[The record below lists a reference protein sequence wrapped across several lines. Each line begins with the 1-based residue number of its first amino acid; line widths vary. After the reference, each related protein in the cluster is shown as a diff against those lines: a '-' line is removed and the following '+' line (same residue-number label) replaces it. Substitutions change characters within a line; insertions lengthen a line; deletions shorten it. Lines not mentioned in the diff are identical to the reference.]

1 MVLTEIRD
9 ASIWDAFI
17 EQSSDGLLFHTWEY
31 LQITAKHTGFT
42 LLPYGVWKG
51 EQLISV
57 IPFFYR
63 NMNGF
68 RTLFSPPPMTVI
80 PYLGIVLS
88 SDYAGYKQS
97 KKETLLKLIADGI
110 REAVADLSPNYTSI
124 NCVPDF
130 LDIRQ
135 FSWDAYAT
143 KMHYT
148 YQIDLT
154 RPREQLWSDLH
165 MKLRGKIKKMLNAGL
180 TLEKTTDISRFYDLL
195 SERYADPALAI
206 PMLPKSYLSDLF
218 RAFPDHLSV
227 YFISD
232 PAGEIV
238 SVVTAQ
244 EYKRFL
250 LWMGMPKIETP
261 YAGNEYLQW
270 ILMERAKSEGYSVF
284 ENMGANNSDLVF
296 FKAKF
301 NPRLVPY
308 LEIYRK
314 DRLGSLAETAYLQI
328 GKRLMLAMGRR

>member
-9 ASIWDAFI
+9 ASTWDAFI
-17 EQSSDGLLFHTWEY
+17 DQSPDGMLFHRWDY

-57 IPFFYR
+57 VPLFFR
-63 NMNGF
+63 NMNGL

-80 PYLGIVLS
+80 PYLGIVLPPE
-88 SDYAGYKQS
+88 YAGYKQS
-97 KKETLLKLIADGI
+97 KKETLLKLIADDV
-110 REAVADLSPNYTSI
+110 REAVADLSPNYISI
-124 NCVPDF
+124 NFVPDF

-135 FSWDAYAT
+135 FSWDAYGT

-180 TLEKTTDISRFYDLL
+180 ALEKTTDLPRFYDLL

-206 PMLPKSYLSDLF
+206 PMPPKSYLSDLF
-218 RAFPDHLSV
+218 HAFPDHLGV
-227 YFISD
+227 YSLSD
-232 PAGEIV
+232 PAGEIIG
-238 SVVTAQ
+238 VVTAQ

-250 LWMGMPKIETP
+250 LWMGMPKLETP

-270 ILMERAKSEGYSVF
+270 ILMERARSEGYRVF

-308 LEIYRK
+308 LEVNKR
-314 DRLGSLAETAYLQI
+314 DVVGTLAEEAYFRF
-328 GKRLMLAMGRR
+328 GKRMMMTLGRI